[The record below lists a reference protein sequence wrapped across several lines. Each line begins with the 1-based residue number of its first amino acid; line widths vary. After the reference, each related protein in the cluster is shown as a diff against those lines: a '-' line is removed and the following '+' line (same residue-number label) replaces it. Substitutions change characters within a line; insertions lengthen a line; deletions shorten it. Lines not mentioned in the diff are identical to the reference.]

1 MLSFAFV
8 VYLFGHKRAF
18 RWSPALD
25 LSDPYVAAALAPMT
39 HS

>member
-1 MLSFAFV
+1 MLTLAFV
-8 VYLFGHKRAF
+8 IHMFRRKRAF
-18 RWSPALD
+18 VWSPSVD

>member
-1 MLSFAFV
+1 MLTFII
-8 VYLFGHKRAF
+8 YLAPPQARLRLA
-18 RWSPALD
+18 PAVD

>member
-1 MLSFAFV
+1 MLPFIVWF
-8 VYLFGHKRAF
+8 FRRKRAF
-18 RWSPALD
+18 VWSPDLD

>member
-1 MLSFAFV
+1 MLPLL
-8 VYLFGHKRAF
+8 VYFLTRKRAF
-18 RWSPALD
+18 VWSPSVD